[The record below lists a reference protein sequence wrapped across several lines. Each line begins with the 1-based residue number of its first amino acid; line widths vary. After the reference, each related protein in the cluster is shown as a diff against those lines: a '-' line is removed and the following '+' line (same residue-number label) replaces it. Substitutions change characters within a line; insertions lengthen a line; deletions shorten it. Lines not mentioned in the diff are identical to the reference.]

1 MSDPVT
7 TFKVS
12 YHDSHAAGRLALLT
26 MDNGHDHTKPTTLG
40 VDALASLERA
50 LDEVAGQSDVK
61 GLLLTGKPFVFA
73 AGADL
78 NQFAGV
84 SPEDAR
90 YGVQAGHDA
99 FRRLAELEVPTL
111 AAVNGAALGG
121 GLEIAL
127 HCDYRTLSE
136 SAGPI
141 AFPEV
146 FLSILPGWGGTQ
158 LAPRLIGSRGALQ
171 LIIHNSL
178 NNNRMIQAREAFD
191 LGLADR
197 ILAPVDFLEQS
208 LALLERIV
216 TGAETVERPSIDDS
230 HLDEALTEA
239 RKAADDRTHGA
250 TPAPYRAIELVEHAA
265 RGGDLEEGRTGE
277 IDAMAELVP
286 ARHAQASIYAFNL
299 IQSRVR
305 RQPWKPDAQP
315 KDIKGVGVVGAGLMG
330 SQLGALWLQ
339 RYQVPLVMKDI
350 DEEVLA
356 RSQATVEGELDKRV
370 QRGRLDAARAEWL
383 KSIVTYTLDYAP
395 MAGCDLVIEA
405 VVERMDVKKTIFAD
419 LEEVVAPDAV
429 LASNTSSLSV
439 GEMASDLAHP
449 ERVLGLH
456 FFNPV
461 SAMPLLEIVRPPH
474 VGDMAMATGFA
485 AAKTLRKSGVQTADT
500 PGFVVNRLLMRFMG
514 ACGDAANRG
523 NAFTE
528 VDDAVKE
535 LGLPMGPFELLGLVG
550 LEVGAHVL
558 RVMHEG
564 YPERF
569 PLDAN
574 FQMLAETGLPGVYDW
589 GQGRVP
595 YDEIRE
601 RWQVLEGVEQLTP
614 DQIRSQALEAVADEI
629 KHMLDERVVADA
641 RDIDTCMLLGAG
653 WPFFNGGICKYLDQT
668 GMSEKLFGAPLI
680 GEQDRAY
687 SR

>member
-12 YHDSHAAGRLALLT
+12 YPVSPSAGRLALLT

-50 LDEVAGQSDVK
+50 LDEVAAQSDVK

-78 NQFAGV
+78 NQFADV

-90 YGVQAGHDA
+90 YGVSAGHDA
-99 FRRLAELEVPTL
+99 FRRLASLEVPTL
-111 AAVNGAALGG
+111 AAINGATLGG
-121 GLEIAL
+121 GLELAL

-136 SAGPI
+136 TAGPI

-158 LAPRLIGSRGALQ
+158 LAPRLLGSRAALQ
-171 LIIHNSL
+171 LIIHNALS
-178 NNNRMIQAREAFD
+178 NNRMIQAREAFD

-197 ILAPVDFLEQS
+197 LLAPVDFLEQS
-208 LALLERIV
+208 LALLERLI
-216 TGAETVERPSIDDS
+216 TGEETITRPAPDER

-239 RKAADDRTHGA
+239 RKVADDRTHGA
-250 TPAPYRAIELVEHAA
+250 TPAPYRAIDLVEHAA
-265 RGGDLEEGRTGE
+265 RGGDLEEGRQGE

-286 ARHAQASIYAFNL
+286 ARQAQASIYAFNL
-299 IQSRVR
+299 VQSRVR
-305 RQPWKPDAQP
+305 KQPWKPDAEP
-315 KDIKGVGVVGAGLMG
+315 KRLQRIGVVGAGLMG

-339 RYQVPLVMKDI
+339 RYQVPLVMKDL
-350 DEEVLA
+350 DQEVLA
-356 RSQATVEGELDKRV
+356 RSQSTIEGELDKRV
-370 QRGRLDAARAEWL
+370 QRGRLDAAKAEWL
-383 KSIVTYTLDYAP
+383 KSVVTYTVDDADL
-395 MAGCDLVIEA
+395 AGCDLVIEA
-405 VVERMDVKKTIFAD
+405 VVERMDVKKRVFAD
-419 LEEVVAPDAV
+419 LERVLAPDAV
-429 LASNTSSLSV
+429 LATNTSSLSV
-439 GEMASDLAHP
+439 AEMAADLQHP

-461 SAMPLLEIVRPPH
+461 SAMPLLEVVRPPH
-474 VGDMAMATGFA
+474 VSDETMATGFA
-485 AAKTLRKSGVQTADT
+485 AAKTLRKSGVQVADA
-500 PGFVVNRLLMRFMG
+500 PGFVVNRILMRFMG

-523 NAFTE
+523 NAFADI
-528 VDDAVKE
+528 DDAIKG

-564 YPERF
+564 YPDRF

-589 GQGRVP
+589 DRGRVP

-601 RWQVLEGVEQLTP
+601 RWQVLEGAEPLTP
-614 DQIRSQALEAVADEI
+614 DQIRTQALEAVADEAR
-629 KHMLDERVVADA
+629 HMLDEGVVADA
-641 RDIDTCMLLGAG
+641 RDIDTCMILGAG
-653 WPFFNGGICKYLDQT
+653 WPFFNGGICKHLDQI
-668 GMSEKLFGAPLI
+668 GLSEKLFGEPLV
-680 GEQDRAY
+680 GPHDRAAG
-687 SR
+687 